1 MSKEREKNSIVYR
14 NASNDNAIE
23 REIVKKETDEN
34 RDGHT
39 NEKTKQKKIER
50 KRNEKEP
57 KK

>member
-39 NEKTKQKKIER
+39 NEKTKQKKNR
-50 KRNEKEP
+50 TKKE
-57 KK
+57 